1 MGSAAIHPRWE
12 VRKRLAVE
20 GVGWISHRNFTRHL
34 VKEWGFS
41 LGLIL
46 RTNKAWSEQILG
58 QSGCG
63 LKHVS

>member
-41 LGLIL
+41 LGLIPL
-46 RTNKAWSEQILG
+46 MDPIGQRPGWSPENRRY
-58 QSGCG
+58 
-63 LKHVS
+63 